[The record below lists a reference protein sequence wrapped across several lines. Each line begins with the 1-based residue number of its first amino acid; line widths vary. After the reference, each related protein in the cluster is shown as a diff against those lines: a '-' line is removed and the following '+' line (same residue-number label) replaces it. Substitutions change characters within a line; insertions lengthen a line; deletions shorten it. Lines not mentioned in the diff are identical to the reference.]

1 MNDLKQFFANMQGLE
16 WVNWYILKPIAL
28 ILTVIAFIVLQGDP
42 MNIWNENYIVKIPI
56 KIDDCSSI
64 DEVIEKLENKL
75 DKNEINLNKMEFYIE
90 EIKDEY

>member
-1 MNDLKQFFANMQGLE
+1 
-16 WVNWYILKPIAL
+16 
-28 ILTVIAFIVLQGDP
+28 

-75 DKNEINLNKMEFYIE
+75 DKNEINLNKMEIYIE

>member
-1 MNDLKQFFANMQGLE
+1 
-16 WVNWYILKPIAL
+16 
-28 ILTVIAFIVLQGDP
+28 
-42 MNIWNENYIVKIPI
+42 MNIWNENYIVKIAI

>member
-1 MNDLKQFFANMQGLE
+1 
-16 WVNWYILKPIAL
+16 
-28 ILTVIAFIVLQGDP
+28 

-75 DKNEINLNKMEFYIE
+75 DKGEINLNKMEFYI
-90 EIKDEY
+90 DEVSDDN